1 MVNTRLKQASLDSNP
16 IKSASESE
24 SYSSFMVAVRL
35 VTILTE
41 FQISKKIRFTIGIKL
56 THHNKIE
63 TILT

>member
-1 MVNTRLKQASLDSNP
+1 M
-16 IKSASESE
+16 KSPSASE

-35 VTILTE
+35 VTIFTE